1 MAKYDQALKRLQK
14 ARVEV
19 SSKIPRTES
28 FTPQSW
34 VDLGF
39 VSGIEKAE
47 EILLDLQEQSRENGY
62 KLWYTGSPND
72 LRSNNRGTYILIMRA
87 NFDSEDGIKNG
98 HIYIDSDYWD
108 GNDWESLDFGENGW
122 ELLYFTKLKWL
133 MFPLPKS
140 LGVKRSDDLF
150 MY

>member
-62 KLWYTGSPND
+62 RLWYTGS
-72 LRSNNRGTYILIMRA
+72 
-87 NFDSEDGIKNG
+87 KNG

-108 GNDWESLDFGENGW
+108 GDDWESLDFGENGW

-150 MY
+150 VY

>member
-47 EILLDLQEQSRENGY
+47 EILLNLQEQSRENGY

-108 GNDWESLDFGENGW
+108 GDDWESLDFGENGW

-150 MY
+150 VY